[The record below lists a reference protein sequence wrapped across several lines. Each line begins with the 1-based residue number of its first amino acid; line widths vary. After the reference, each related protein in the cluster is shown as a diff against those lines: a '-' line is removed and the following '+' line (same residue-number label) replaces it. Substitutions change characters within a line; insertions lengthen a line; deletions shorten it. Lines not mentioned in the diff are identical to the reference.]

1 MKTIDALFAFGFGL
15 LVLTSTVS
23 ADLVVNH
30 PAVAGG
36 GVSRASQ
43 LWQDPGPNGNDL
55 DGDAVCFADFTLPWR
70 TSIDHIEWWGSGA
83 CELGFQIEIWK
94 QDPGTIAYQPVGVFP
109 FPPFYGPPL
118 VVCPFFFNC

>member
-36 GVSRASQ
+36 GVSRDSQ

-55 DGDAVCFADFTLPWR
+55 DGDAVVTVGSEIRREGAVVSNVTY
-70 TSIDHIEWWGSGA
+70 TSS
-83 CELGFQIEIWK
+83 EIAI
-94 QDPGTIAYQPVGVFP
+94 T
-109 FPPFYGPPL
+109 
-118 VVCPFFFNC
+118 VVR